1 MDNNPELLSEGE
13 MHEQRRALP
22 KKEQRTTFLGIRRVE
37 DSESK
42 TKFDAWP
49 LNIKLLLMK
58 SFEKSNRKE
67 NKKFQSR
74 NKLLNTVHASQL
86 TNNPN

>member
-1 MDNNPELLSEGE
+1 MDNNPELFSEGE
-13 MHEQRRALP
+13 MHEQRR
-22 KKEQRTTFLGIRRVE
+22 RFE

-42 TKFDAWP
+42 TEFDAWP
-49 LNIKLLLMK
+49 LNIKVLLMK